1 MATHFNGLM
10 MRETRPPQQSTPEP
24 ELGLSPGSAA
34 GLWLWDFEQVLFAFE
49 SPFHHL

>member
-34 GLWLWDFEQVLFAFE
+34 GLWLWDVEQVLFAFE
-49 SPFHHL
+49 SPLHL